1 MSIETTLMAALLAK
15 CPRVFVG
22 TAPYGTAMPYV
33 TWQHVGGDPLEY
45 LDNRVATQ
53 RNAQIQINTWAA
65 TPLQA
70 FSLMQQIEVTLRA
83 TPEFVAKPL
92 SEPVGAHDDADVV
105 SGYLQTYS
113 ITGAR

>member
-1 MSIETTLMAALLAK
+1 MTIETTLMSTLLAK

-22 TAPYGTAMPYV
+22 AAPFGTAMPYV
-33 TWQHVGGDPLEY
+33 TWQHIGGDLLDY
-45 LDNRVATQ
+45 LDNTVATT

-70 FSLMQQIEVTLRA
+70 FTLMQQIEAALRA
-83 TPEFVAKPL
+83 ATPIIAKPL
-92 SEPVGAHDDADVV
+92 SEPIGAYAEVDDI

-113 ITGAR
+113 ITGDR

>member
-1 MSIETTLMAALLAK
+1 MSALLAK

-22 TAPYGTAMPYV
+22 AAPFGTAMPYI
-33 TWQHVGGDPLEY
+33 TWQHIGGDPLTY
-45 LDNRVATQ
+45 LDNTAATT

-70 FSLMQQIEVTLRA
+70 FTLMQQIEQALRA
-83 TPEFVAKPL
+83 EMAFLAEPL
-92 SEPVGAHDDADVV
+92 SEPIGAYTEVDDI

-113 ITGAR
+113 VTGAR

>member
-1 MSIETTLMAALLAK
+1 MSALLAK

-22 TAPYGTAMPYV
+22 VAPYGTAMPYV
-33 TWQHVGGDPLEY
+33 TWQHIGGDPLDY
-45 LDNRVATQ
+45 LDNTAAAT
-53 RNAQIQINTWAA
+53 RNAQIQVNTWAA

-70 FSLMQQIEVTLRA
+70 FTLMQQIEAALRA
-83 TPEFVAKPL
+83 ERAFLAKPL
-92 SEPVGAHDDADVV
+92 SEPIGAYAEVDDI

>member
-1 MSIETTLMAALLAK
+1 MTIETTLMSTLLAK
-15 CPRVFVG
+15 CPRVYVGAAPFG
-22 TAPYGTAMPYV
+22 TAQPYV
-33 TWQHVGGDPLEY
+33 TWQHIGGDPLAY
-45 LDNRVATQ
+45 LDNTVATT

-70 FSLMQQIEVTLRA
+70 FTLIQQIEQALRA
-83 TPEFVAKPL
+83 EMAFLATPQF
-92 SEPVGAHDDADVV
+92 EPIGAYAEVDDI